1 MEYDELFDMLL
12 GKAVVIS
19 LATSRL
25 AIAFIIL
32 PVFSNEL
39 IPAMVRNSIF
49 VALALVTVIL
59 HSEVTVESMGITEWL
74 SLFGKE
80 ALIGIIIGVLFGIH
94 LWAFEAAGMIIDM
107 QVGMSMAQILDPV
120 SGHETSLIG
129 EFLARLANY
138 IFITAGGLMLITSVL
153 MASYSL
159 WPIQQMIP
167 NLSQTGVSLLVSEFS
182 YFFRLTL
189 LIASPV
195 LVVVFLIDGVMG
207 LINRYAQQFN
217 VTFMS
222 MSLKILAAIAILMIT
237 IVRLAELLVAE
248 LMKHTNDITGQ
259 LNSLFG
265 V

>member
-1 MEYDELFDMLL
+1 MEANVLFDFLS
-12 GKAVVIS
+12 GKALVIA
-19 LATSRL
+19 LATSRI

-39 IPAMVRNSIF
+39 IPALVRNSVF

-59 HSEVTVESMGITEWL
+59 HSEVSIESLNIIEWL
-74 SLFGKE
+74 SLFAKE
-80 ALIGIIIGVLFGIH
+80 ALVGVMLGVLFGIH

-107 QVGMSMAQILDPV
+107 QVGMSMAQILDPI

-153 MASYSL
+153 MSSYTL
-159 WPIQQMIP
+159 WPIQQVIP
-167 NLSQTGVSLLVSEFS
+167 NLPQAGVSLIASEFS

-217 VTFMS
+217 VTFLS
-222 MSLKILAAIAILMIT
+222 MSLKILAAIAVLMMT
-237 IVRLAELLVAE
+237 LVQLAELLVTE
-248 LMKHTNDITGQ
+248 LMKHTAEVTEQ
-259 LNSLFG
+259 LNRLFG
-265 V
+265 L